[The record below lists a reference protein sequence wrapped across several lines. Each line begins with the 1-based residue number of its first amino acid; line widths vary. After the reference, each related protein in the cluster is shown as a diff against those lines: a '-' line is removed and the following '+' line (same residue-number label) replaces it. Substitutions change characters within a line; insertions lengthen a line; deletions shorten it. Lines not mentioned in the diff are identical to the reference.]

1 MIKSDLYLQVFIR
14 TKIISMQSVL
24 NTVLQKQRSWKGYLE
39 NRIVR
44 NSEVRNFEMET
55 LRFEESIL

>member
-24 NTVLQKQRSWKGYLE
+24 NTVLQKYRSWKGYLE
-39 NRIVR
+39 NRVVR
-44 NSEVRNFEMET
+44 KSEVRNFEMET
-55 LRFEESIL
+55 IRFEKSIL

>member
-24 NTVLQKQRSWKGYLE
+24 NTVLQKHRSWKGYLE
-39 NRIVR
+39 NRVVR
-44 NSEVRNFEMET
+44 NSEVRNFET
-55 LRFEESIL
+55 KTIRFEKSIL